1 MKAMKARRF
10 PAEGLWP
17 HCVVFACMK
26 PDDKICGVKKV
37 LTKNRLHVDGQGAAA
52 RLVPSIQAM
61 RLGSSDDFV
70 NPCTDLTMRCTRVSA
85 GVDRTQENQGLAL
98 LQAVADFN
106 SKCQIAVGTPD
117 LKGKCQIAVGTT
129 GPQPQGPDRS
139 RHFIPDIIRHATT
152 QHNHKRATHNSQST
166 MHSPCANRQLQTQS
180 QTQHHKHNHTPSTA
194 NTTTN
199 NRKRTTTSATRPTNT
214 IIRAPTTTKAQPHQ
228 LPVCVKK

>member
-1 MKAMKARRF
+1 MNRPHAGCFFWRPNKQDLRRSRGSKSSF
-10 PAEGLWP
+10 SAHHAGFVWLKIPTRTKILRSKLLRSRLFRLKPQQSKLWGAKTLRP
-17 HCVVFACMK
+17 
-26 PDDKICGVKKV
+26 KIFRPK
-37 LTKNRLHVDGQGAAA
+37 
-52 RLVPSIQAM
+52 
-61 RLGSSDDFV
+61 
-70 NPCTDLTMRCTRVSA
+70 
-85 GVDRTQENQGLAL
+85 
-98 LQAVADFN
+98 LQL
-106 SKCQIAVGTPD
+106 STPD

-214 IIRAPTTTKAQPHQ
+214 IISAPTTTKAQPHQ